1 MTKEQEVQT
10 SIGKTFNYN
19 KLSDVYAAEEGVLSH
34 GKDQTTTEKSQ
45 HKGVA
50 AKMSKLFSGGKS
62 MKHKHTD
69 DNHNSVPGGGEVLN
83 LPQTFLVKYMGS
95 KPTRGYGGTKY
106 IQTPVEELVNTVNDM
121 PRGTDLP
128 LVKLE
133 VTLDGLNMNPHRR
146 NKVKSFEAVTIPIQ
160 YISYGAQ
167 DQNYPRIFCF
177 IMVRE
182 MSARNRKLDCHV
194 YACDSSKS
202 ARKAAACL
210 ALTFAV
216 YQEKMEGK
224 PPQFSAPVSQTE
236 YDDDDDIKSSYDV

>member
-19 KLSDVYAAEEGVLSH
+19 QLSDVYAAEEGVLSH
-34 GKDQTTTEKSQ
+34 GKDSEKSQ
-45 HKGVA
+45 HK
-50 AKMSKLFSGGKS
+50 SGGGSRLSKIFAGKS
-62 MKHKHTD
+62 IKHKHTD
-69 DNHNSVPGGGEVLN
+69 DNHNNVSSGGEVLN

-95 KPTRGYGGTKY
+95 KPARGYGGARY
-106 IQTPVEELVNTVNDM
+106 IQTPVEEVVNAVNDM
-121 PRGTDLP
+121 PKGTDLP

-133 VTLDGLNMNPHRR
+133 VTIDGLNMTPHKR
-146 NKVKSFEAVTIPIQ
+146 NRVKSYEAVTIPIQ

-182 MSARNRKLDCHV
+182 MSARSKRLDCHV

-210 ALTFAV
+210 ALTFHV

-224 PPQFSAPVSQTE
+224 PAQFTTPVSPTE
-236 YDDDDDIKSSYDV
+236 YDDDDTKSSYDV